1 MRVVYDEDQIRA
13 IVIHNAVLYRIVK
26 LFYNNINDEVWTLQ
40 CNVLNFWVYTVLPVF
55 YLI

>member
-13 IVIHNAVLYRIVK
+13 NVIHNTVLYRIVK
-26 LFYNNINDEVWTLQ
+26 LLYNNINDEVWTLQ